1 MKKSIP
7 KFKSEE
13 EEREFWADA
22 DSTEYVDWNK
32 AKKTILPNLKPSTKK
47 ISLRLPELM
56 IEELKL
62 LANKHDIPY
71 QSLMKMYL
79 AERIQ
84 RELKSIGTKQ

>member
-1 MKKSIP
+1 MKRKIP
-7 KFKSEE
+7 NFKSEDQ
-13 EEREFWADA
+13 EREFWSKA
-22 DSTEYVDWNK
+22 DSTEFIDWSK
-32 AKKTILPNLKPSTKK
+32 AKRELLPNLKPSTKK

-71 QSLMKMYL
+71 QSLMKIYL

-84 RELKSIGTKQ
+84 HELKTIGSNR